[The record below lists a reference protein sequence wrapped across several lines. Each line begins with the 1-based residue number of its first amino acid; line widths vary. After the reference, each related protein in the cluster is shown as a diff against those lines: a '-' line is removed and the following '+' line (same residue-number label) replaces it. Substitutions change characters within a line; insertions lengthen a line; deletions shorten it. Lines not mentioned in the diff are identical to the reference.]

1 MLQLV
6 AGVWIIN
13 KIGDNIMRNQSKKE
27 IEKAWELRKNGMLE
41 VNKIS
46 GDVRLAKTKKIIPL
60 YRYFSETDEIR
71 EYRALLDED
80 IDNYLSN
87 VPEVGKKVE
96 DQDIDDQIPQD
107 CKWKALTGFAED
119 YSKRYEVS
127 DKHGLVMDVKEAKLL
142 EPYINNHGRAMYSL
156 KGEDGSWKTQYV
168 SRCVA
173 MAWVENPDP
182 KHKTQCHH
190 INGKPEEN
198 DASNIMW
205 VSPEEHR
212 LIHER
217 ERRERM
223 FQMRLDPEFEGRR
236 IAALKYKWQND
247 PEYREKMSAAVK
259 DRWNDTEY
267 REKMSAA
274 AKEAAE
280 KPVNMLDL
288 DTGNILKTFKSL
300 TEAAEY
306 LESIGKGK
314 NLHSRVCSIS
324 HCLSGRQQKAFGFG
338 WEYAQ

>member
-1 MLQLV
+1 MS
-6 AGVWIIN
+6 
-13 KIGDNIMRNQSKKE
+13 RNLSKNQ
-27 IEKAWELRKNGMLE
+27 IEKAWELKKNGMLE

-46 GDVRLAKTKKIIPL
+46 GEVRLAETKKIIPL

-80 IDNYLSN
+80 IDNYLSSISK
-87 VPEVGKKVE
+87 GQKAG
-96 DQDIDDQIPQD
+96 DQDIEDQIPQD
-107 CKWKALTGFAED
+107 CKWRALTGFAED

-127 DKHGLVMDVKEAKLL
+127 DKHGLIMDVKEAKLL
-142 EPYINNHGRAMYSL
+142 DPYINNYGRAMHSL

-182 KHKTQCHH
+182 KHKTECHH
-190 INGKPEEN
+190 ISGDYTDNN
-198 DASNIMW
+198 ASNLMW

-223 FQMRLDPEFEGRR
+223 FLMRLDPEFEGRR

-247 PEYREKMSAAVK
+247 PDYRDKV
-259 DRWNDTEY
+259 
-267 REKMSAA
+267 SAA
-274 AKEAAE
+274 AKEANE

-288 DTGNILKTFKSL
+288 ETGEVVKTFRSL

-306 LESIGKGK
+306 LGSIGKGK
-314 NLHSRVCSIS
+314 NYGSRVSGICI
-324 HCLSGRQQKAFGFG
+324 CLKGRVKQSFGFG

>member
-1 MLQLV
+1 MS
-6 AGVWIIN
+6 
-13 KIGDNIMRNQSKKE
+13 RNLSKNQ

-46 GDVRLAKTKKIIPL
+46 GEVRLAETKKIIPL

-96 DQDIDDQIPQD
+96 DQDIEDQIPQD

-142 EPYINNHGRAMYSL
+142 DPYISNRGRAMYSL

-182 KHKTQCHH
+182 KHKTQVHH

-198 DASNIMW
+198 DASNLMW

-223 FQMRLDPEFEGRR
+223 FQMHLDPEFEGRR

-247 PEYREKMSAAVK
+247 PEYKDKVSAAVK
-259 DRWNDTEY
+259 
-267 REKMSAA
+267 
-274 AKEAAE
+274 EANE

-288 DTGNILKTFKSL
+288 ETGEVIKTFRSL
-300 TEAAEY
+300 SEAAEY

-314 NLHSRVCSIS
+314 NFRSRVSGIS
-324 HCLSGRQQKAFGFG
+324 NYLNGKVKQAYGFG

>member
-1 MLQLV
+1 
-6 AGVWIIN
+6 
-13 KIGDNIMRNQSKKE
+13 MRNQSKKE

-46 GDVRLAKTKKIIPL
+46 GEVRLAETKKIIPL

-96 DQDIDDQIPQD
+96 DQDIEDQIPQD

-142 EPYINNHGRAMYSL
+142 EPYLSNSGRAMYSL
-156 KGEDGSWKTQYV
+156 KGEDGSWKLQYV
-168 SRCVA
+168 SRCVG

-198 DASNIMW
+198 DASNLMW

-223 FQMRLDPEFEGRR
+223 FQMHLDPEFEGRR

-247 PEYREKMSAAVK
+247 PEYRDKVSAAVK
-259 DRWNDTEY
+259 
-267 REKMSAA
+267 
-274 AKEAAE
+274 EAHE

-288 DTGNILKTFKSL
+288 KTGEVIKTFRSL
-300 TEAAEY
+300 SEAAGY
-306 LESIGKGK
+306 LERISKGK
-314 NLHSRVCSIS
+314 NFRSRVSAISI
-324 HCLSGRQQKAFGFG
+324 CLNGKVKQAFGFG

>member
-1 MLQLV
+1 MS
-6 AGVWIIN
+6 
-13 KIGDNIMRNQSKKE
+13 RNLSKNQ

-41 VNKIS
+41 VNKLS
-46 GDVRLAKTKKIIPL
+46 GEVRLAETKKIIPL

-80 IDNYLSN
+80 IDNYLSSI
-87 VPEVGKKVE
+87 PEGQKVE
-96 DQDIDDQIPQD
+96 DQNIDNQIPQD
-107 CKWKALTGFAED
+107 CKWKPLTGFAED

-142 EPYINNHGRAMYSL
+142 EPYLSNSGRAMYSL

-182 KHKTQCHH
+182 KHKTQVHH
-190 INGKPEEN
+190 INGKPEVN
-198 DASNIMW
+198 DASNLMW
-205 VSPEEHR
+205 VSPEEHNA
-212 LIHER
+212 IHQR

-223 FQMRLDPEFEGRR
+223 AQERCNPEFIERMNAALRERWNDPEFRERR
-236 IAALKYKWQND
+236 IS
-247 PEYREKMSAAVK
+247 EI
-259 DRWNDTEY
+259 
-267 REKMSAA
+267 
-274 AKEAAE
+274 KESTE

-288 DTGNILKTFKSL
+288 KIGEVIKRFRSL

-314 NLHSRVCSIS
+314 NYHSRVCSIS

>member
-1 MLQLV
+1 MS
-6 AGVWIIN
+6 
-13 KIGDNIMRNQSKKE
+13 RNLSKNQ

-46 GDVRLAKTKKIIPL
+46 GEVRLAETKKIIPL

-80 IDNYLSN
+80 IDNYLRSI
-87 VPEVGKKVE
+87 PKLEQKVE
-96 DQDIDDQIPQD
+96 DQDIDNQIPQD
-107 CKWKALTGFAED
+107 CKWKPLIGFAED

-127 DKHGLVMDVKEAKLL
+127 DKHGLIMDTEKGKLL
-142 EPYINNHGRAMYSL
+142 DPSDNNRGRAMVCL
-156 KGEDGSWKTQYV
+156 KGEDGSWKTQLV
-168 SRCVA
+168 SRCVG
-173 MAWVENPDP
+173 MSWVNNPDP
-182 KHKTQCHH
+182 KHKTECHH
-190 INGKPEEN
+190 ISGDYTDN

-212 LIHER
+212 LIHQR

-223 FQMRLDPEFEGRR
+223 LQMNNDPEFVEKK
-236 IAALKYKWQND
+236 IAGI
-247 PEYREKMSAAVK
+247 
-259 DRWNDTEY
+259 
-267 REKMSAA
+267 
-274 AKEAAE
+274 KESVV

-288 DTGNILKTFKSL
+288 VTGKITKTFRSL

-314 NLHSRVCSIS
+314 SYRSRVSGIS
-324 HCLSGRQQKAFGFG
+324 NCLKGKVKQAFGFG